1 MSTENKTI
9 QWRVRPGLLL
19 FFISV
24 LALALFYKAGLA
36 ELLAAAPATARQALL
51 LSATIAAALGWLLLW
66 KDFRTFRSCQ
76 RWITLAAAM
85 VLSLSISAYALYA
98 VVPLK
103 FIFPF
108 RLVSAVAKSLWG
120 WQDVLAS
127 LAWIVPFFGRGRS
140 RIALVVGG
148 TLMLLLW
155 AAT

>member
-19 FFISV
+19 FFISA
-24 LALALFYKAGLA
+24 LALALFYKTGLTG
-36 ELLAAAPATARQALL
+36 LLAAAPATARQALL
-51 LSATIAAALGWLLLW
+51 LSATIATAFGWLLLW
-66 KDFRTFRSCQ
+66 NDFGTFRSWYK
-76 RWITLAAAM
+76 RITVAAAA

-108 RLVSAVAKSLWG
+108 PLVSAVAKALWR
-120 WQDVLAS
+120 WPDVLAS